1 MFLKRLKKFEISPFD
16 NSKLDSEILKK
27 SSKNVPDLFV
37 DDNEIITQKQ
47 TDFYN
52 EILFPNFDDLDD
64 FGSLIDKGQKNF
76 FSKCLDKEIPMM
88 SKILE
93 VGCGTG
99 QLSLYLS
106 RFKREIFGIDLSKNS
121 LNLGEEF
128 RLKCGIQNVF
138 FCRMNIFNLLFKKN
152 FFDIIISNG
161 VLHHTHSP
169 KLAFK
174 KIVKLLKKNGIII
187 VGLYHKY
194 GRFFTKIKQKLAP
207 FLGKKI
213 LTFDKRLKLI
223 KSNKKKEAWK
233 MDQFFNPYETTH
245 TFSEVK
251 EWFYEEKIEIL
262 NCIPIFNNENEN
274 IFEKKRFPNKL
285 EVFTSEISQ
294 IFSSTQINEGGFFII
309 IGKKR

>member
-16 NSKLDSEILKK
+16 NSKLDSEILK

-138 FCRMNIFNLLFKKN
+138 FCRMNILIYYSRKIFLILLYPTEFY
-152 FFDIIISNG
+152 IIP
-161 VLHHTHSP
+161 THQ
-169 KLAFK
+169 
-174 KIVKLLKKNGIII
+174 N
-187 VGLYHKY
+187 
-194 GRFFTKIKQKLAP
+194 
-207 FLGKKI
+207 
-213 LTFDKRLKLI
+213 
-223 KSNKKKEAWK
+223 
-233 MDQFFNPYETTH
+233 
-245 TFSEVK
+245 
-251 EWFYEEKIEIL
+251 
-262 NCIPIFNNENEN
+262 
-274 IFEKKRFPNKL
+274 
-285 EVFTSEISQ
+285 
-294 IFSSTQINEGGFFII
+294 
-309 IGKKR
+309 